1 MFTKIVSGITYK
13 MGNGAHSEND
23 KGSGTSP
30 IKRVMPYTA
39 VVTCRNYD

>member
-23 KGSGTSP
+23 KGGTSP